1 MRDTIW
7 LNYLGHHIHSVTFYF
22 ISIQRTGSQMSTDS
36 IRCPAIIEIG
46 KYEIQTWYSS
56 PYPPEYSRYCGCY
69 KYVVFFCLQI
79 LACVFSSVSLKYN
92 PELFLLSSSDYK
104 SFICVSSV
112 WSTWEAKTSSRDTQR
127 NVAGSTHQPMKST
140 GKMTF
145 LYLRLAPLYHNKA
158 IAACCMWLRWMDSG
172 VVVEGRMGARW
183 EKKSLFFL
191 LHSMFRLMEMSANSS
206 AKTSAC
212 WPSFSWITRPC
223 IMMWSLS
230 SSTFWQRTMRKA
242 VILWVIFPR

>member
-1 MRDTIW
+1 
-7 LNYLGHHIHSVTFYF
+7 
-22 ISIQRTGSQMSTDS
+22 MSTDS
-36 IRCPAIIEIG
+36 IRCPAIIEMG

-56 PYPPEYSRYCGCY
+56 PYPPEYSRYCGCFCS
-69 KYVVFFCLQI
+69 KYVVFFVYKFQRVCLVQ
-79 LACVFSSVSLKYN
+79 CHWSTN

-158 IAACCMWLRWMDSG
+158 IAACCMWLHWMDSG

-183 EKKSLFFL
+183 GEKKSPFFF
-191 LHSMFRLMEMSANSS
+191 S
-206 AKTSAC
+206 
-212 WPSFSWITRPC
+212 PSFN
-223 IMMWSLS
+223 
-230 SSTFWQRTMRKA
+230 
-242 VILWVIFPR
+242 V

>member
-1 MRDTIW
+1 M
-7 LNYLGHHIHSVTFYF
+7 TFYF
-22 ISIQRTGSQMSTDS
+22 ISSQRTGSQMNTDS
-36 IRCPAIIEIG
+36 TRCPAVIEIG

-56 PYPPEYSRYCGCY
+56 PYPPEYSRYCGYFCDVY
-69 KYVVFFCLQI
+69 IMLFSLSTNFSVF
-79 LACVFSSVSLKYN
+79 VYFSVTEAQTRAIS
-92 PELFLLSSSDYK
+92 FLSSSDYK

-145 LYLRLAPLYHNKA
+145 LYLRLALLYHNKA
-158 IAACCMWLRWMDSG
+158 IAVCCMWLHWMDSG
-172 VVVEGRMGARW
+172 VVGEGKMGTGW
-183 EKKSLFFL
+183 EKKSLFFF

-212 WPSFSWITRPC
+212 
-223 IMMWSLS
+223 
-230 SSTFWQRTMRKA
+230 
-242 VILWVIFPR
+242 